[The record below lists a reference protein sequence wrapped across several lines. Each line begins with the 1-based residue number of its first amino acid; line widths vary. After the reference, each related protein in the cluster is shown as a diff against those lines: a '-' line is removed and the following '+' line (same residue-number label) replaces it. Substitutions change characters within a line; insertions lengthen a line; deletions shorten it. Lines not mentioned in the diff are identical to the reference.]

1 MKKSILFLTMSFV
14 CVFTMMSCDDD
25 DDPKTVDSITVAI
38 SGLEDLGADYVYEG
52 WLLVGGTPVSAG
64 TFSVDSEGKLSKT
77 TFENKIEDIKD
88 ATAYI
93 VTIEPAQDTDTLP
106 TSTHVLAGDFSS
118 DIAALTVGHSAAL
131 GNDFTAASG
140 GYILATPT
148 DGGTDSN
155 EESGIWWL
163 DPNAGPAATL
173 TLPTLPAGWNY
184 EGWVVI
190 DGTPVTTGTFK
201 TNAGADDSAPY
212 SSMTADGPPFPGE
225 DFLENAPDGITFPVD
240 LKGKTAVISV
250 EPSPDNSPAP
260 FALKPLLGAIPADA
274 LVRTVYDM
282 SNNAVATNPTGT
294 VTR

>member
-1 MKKSILFLTMSFV
+1 
-14 CVFTMMSCDDD
+14 MSCDDD
-25 DDPKTVDSITVAI
+25 DDNNTTTEESITIAI
-38 SGLEDLGADYVYEG
+38 SGLEDLGEDFVYEG

-64 TFSVDSEGKLSKT
+64 TFTVDSTGALSKT
-77 TFENKIEDIKD
+77 TFENTIENIND

-106 TSTHVLAGDFSS
+106 TSTHILAGDFSN
-118 DIAALTVGHSAAL
+118 DVATLTVGHSAAL
-131 GNDFTAASG
+131 GNDFTSATG

-148 DGGTDSN
+148 DGNTDTN

-173 TLPTLPAGWNY
+173 TLPTLPEGWNY

-190 DGTPVTTGTFK
+190 DGIPVTTGTFK

-250 EPSPDNSPAP
+250 EPSPDNSAAP
-260 FALKPLLGAIPADA
+260 FTLKPLLGPIAADA
-274 LVRTVYDM
+274 AVRTVYDM
-282 SNNAVATNPTGT
+282 NNNAAGSNPTGT
-294 VTR
+294 VMR